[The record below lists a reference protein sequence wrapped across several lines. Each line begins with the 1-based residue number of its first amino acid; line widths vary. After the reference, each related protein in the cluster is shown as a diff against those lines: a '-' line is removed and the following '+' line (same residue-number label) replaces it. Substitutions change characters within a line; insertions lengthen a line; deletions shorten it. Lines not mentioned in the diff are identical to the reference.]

1 MAVTKCISSHLMTEL
16 LTWRNP
22 QGSEENWLG
31 QRQGIDSLWRH
42 IGKVVSTE
50 IGLFLLATTAAVET
64 VAYSTLA
71 LVSLAFYSMTDVPC
85 KFFAKAL
92 ESSSF
97 TVIWALAD
105 AILFNPFEVNIGT
118 QESYARFWTEGYN
131 TTAWVLYREGDKE
144 VSADLAENKRRSG
157 SFGEVES
164 NGPPSPLL
172 AEAWATEE
180 AISLGAA
187 FLIENVLADLPLKHL
202 ALLREGDYSF
212 LRFVLTKSVYIYAFG
227 AKKTEEIP
235 PFFKSTT
242 GPQIVKLREALNDE
256 MALRELE
263 RLTANPIQFET
274 EPATEEAIVAFRELK
289 NIGANELSGSLLATK
304 CCLKAANSLPIT
316 TEELES

>member
-42 IGKVVSTE
+42 IGKIVSTE
-50 IGLFLLATTAAVET
+50 IGLFFLTTTAAIET
-64 VAYSTLA
+64 VAYAALA
-71 LVSLAFYSMTDVPC
+71 LVSLSFYSMTDVPC
-85 KFFAKAL
+85 KFFVKAL

-97 TVIWALAD
+97 TFIWALAG
-105 AILFNPFEVNIGT
+105 AILFNPFTVNVVT
-118 QESYARFWTEGYN
+118 EESFARHWTEKYN
-131 TTAWVLYREGDKE
+131 TTACQLYRIEDKE
-144 VSADLAENKRRSG
+144 KVLK

-164 NGPPSPLL
+164 NGPPSPLH
-172 AEAWATEE
+172 AEARATEE
-180 AISLGAA
+180 AISLGAT

-242 GPQIVKLREALNDE
+242 GPQIVKLREELNDE

-274 EPATEEAIVAFRELK
+274 EPATEEAKEAFRELK
-289 NIGANELSGSLLATK
+289 NIGANELSGSLLATR
-304 CCLKAANSLPIT
+304 CCLMAANSLRIT